1 MKKIVLQILFVF
13 LAGCS
18 YGQLTVYSGLNLQ
31 GTSANCVTDTIFI
44 GSNIPNSLNNTIE
57 SISLNRGF
65 MATFAENEDGTGE
78 RFTYMATKTNINI
91 NLAFVLQNKVS
102 FIRVIKLPS
111 FAVKKKGSGN
121 QINSYTTDLKAT
133 WFYDWGP
140 FDHSTPATEFVPM
153 MWNAGHASQI
163 NINATIA
170 KDSLTHLSTF
180 NEPDHAGQAEMTI
193 AESMQPYKDLLR
205 IGQRMGSPACTE
217 GQHRVWLDT
226 FVTRAKEQNLA
237 VDYICDHWYD
247 WGNWLSAGNPNA
259 SANDVFNRFKTYINN
274 LYDFHKKPIWLTEFN
289 ANVNRLPAVH
299 EAFMALALPWL
310 DANPNVERYAY
321 FFGNDYPVYSSPGVL
336 SPGSVIYANHV
347 STDANPENVVD
358 TRPSTV
364 STLASWNPSAILE
377 GGRAVA
383 TFAPTFLATN
393 ITAPT
398 PLTRGS
404 GVGLPATGSSDGY
417 WGGSSFSTTT
427 AQAGI
432 NANEFLT
439 FSLKSNN
446 GKSVNYHSI
455 DKFNIRINVTGPIQY
470 FIDYKV
476 DNGTFRPI
484 DTIKGPTRINGNFQ
498 LGPIALHNVPGLQ
511 DVPPT
516 STITFRITPFD
527 ASGTGNFLIGSG
539 TFDTD
544 PDLVITGGFSD
555 INPITP
561 TATTADLSALSLSS
575 GSLSPTFA
583 ASTNSYRATVS
594 SAIGSITVTP
604 TRANV
609 NATIQVRV
617 NNAAY
622 QNVNSGSPSHTL
634 NLNDGNNTIEIL
646 VTGQGGTPVK
656 TYTVTVNRQS
666 NNADLSNL
674 ELSTGTA
681 STPNIRPYSPTF
693 AASTTSYTATIS
705 GSSSLRVIPTRQ
717 NAFSTIHIRINNR
730 DYKQASS
737 GISSDT
743 LTLNF
748 GNNIIDVRVTS
759 QDGSTIKTYT
769 INVLRPSVNAD
780 LAGLTINSGSLSPVF
795 SAATTSYTATS
806 TNAATVLVTPT
817 VDEPNAT
824 IDIRANSGTYTPAT
838 NGVGSTVTIGNI
850 SANNTINVRVTA
862 QNGTTIKTY
871 TINIRR
877 LSTNNNLTS
886 LVLSAGTLSP
896 SFATNTTTYTTS
908 VSNTTNSI
916 TVTPTS
922 TSSVATIEARVN
934 AESFATVTSGSA
946 SNTLNLN
953 IGSNTI
959 EVKVTAEDGIAIRTY
974 TINATRLSSALPVQI
989 ADITAKLQTNKMVTV
1004 NWTSVTEINLNSYKI
1019 QRSNDG
1025 RNFTTLGTIASKGAG
1040 VYSYTDDLNAV
1051 NSLPATIYYRLEAV
1065 DNDGTKTYSKIAPC
1079 KLQVVDKSLVIYPN
1093 PVLTTLFAQVT
1104 VVKAGVS
1111 EIRVVDVQGKII
1123 STQKTQLATGTT
1135 TISIPTIALTPGN
1148 YILEIH
1154 NADGKQQQRFVK
1166 E

>member
-1 MKKIVLQILFVF
+1 MKKIVLHLVF
-13 LAGCS
+13 LILLNCS

-31 GTSANCVTDTIFI
+31 GTSANCVTGIIYI
-44 GSNIPNSLNNTIE
+44 GNNIPNSLDNTIE
-57 SISLNRGF
+57 SISLNKGF
-65 MATFAENEDGTGE
+65 IATFAENEDGTGE

-91 NLAFVLQNKVS
+91 NLAFVLQNNIS
-102 FIRVIKLPS
+102 FIRVIKLHKL
-111 FAVKKKGSGN
+111 AIKKKGSGN
-121 QINSYTTDLKAT
+121 QINTYTTDLKAT

-153 MWNAGHASQI
+153 MWNAGHASQA
-163 NINATIA
+163 NMDATIA

-180 NEPDHAGQAEMTI
+180 NEPDHSGQAEMTI

-226 FVTRAKEQNLA
+226 FVIKAKEQNLA

-247 WGNWLSAGNPNA
+247 WGNWLSTLNANPN
-259 SANDVFNRFKTYINN
+259 ANDVFNRFKTYINN

-336 SPGSVIYANHV
+336 SAGGQIYANHA

-364 STLASWNPSAILE
+364 SILASWNPSTILV
-377 GGRAVA
+377 GGRGVA

-393 ITAPT
+393 ITAPL

-404 GVGLPATGSSDGY
+404 GVALPPTTSSDGY
-417 WGGSSFSTTT
+417 WGGASWSTTT
-427 AQAGI
+427 AKDGI
-432 NANEFLT
+432 DDNKFLT

-455 DKFNIRINVTGPIQY
+455 DKLNIRINGTGPIQY

-476 DNGTFRPI
+476 DNGTYRPI

-511 DVPPT
+511 DVPST

-527 ASGTGNFLIGSG
+527 ATGTGNFLIGSG
-539 TFDTD
+539 TADTD

-555 INPITP
+555 INPITL
-561 TATTADLSALSLSS
+561 TATTADLLALSLSS

-583 ASTNSYRATVS
+583 AATNSYLATVS
-594 SAIGSITVTP
+594 SAITSITVTP

-622 QNVNSGSPSHTL
+622 QIVNSGSPSHTL

-646 VTGQGGTPVK
+646 VTGQGGAPVK

-666 NNADLSNL
+666 NNADLSDL
-674 ELSTGTA
+674 ALSVGTA
-681 STPNIRPYSPTF
+681 STPILRPLSPTF
-693 AASTTSYTATIS
+693 APATTSYTAIAA
-705 GSSSLRVIPTRQ
+705 GSSSIRVIPTRQ
-717 NAFSTIHIRINNR
+717 NAFSTIHIRVNNR

-759 QDGSTIKTYT
+759 HDGSTIKTYT

-780 LAGLTINSGSLSPVF
+780 LSNLSINSGSLTPVF

-806 TNAATVLVTPT
+806 TNAASVVVTPNIA
-817 VDEPNAT
+817 EPNAT
-824 IDIRANSGTYTPAT
+824 IEIRANSGTYTPAT

-850 SANNTINVRVTA
+850 SANNTINIRVTA
-862 QNGTTIKTY
+862 QNGTTIKIY

-886 LVLSAGTLSP
+886 LLLSEGTLSP
-896 SFATNTTTYTTS
+896 SFTTNTTTYSTS
-908 VSNTTNSI
+908 VSNTTTSI

-922 TSSVATIEARVN
+922 TSNVATIETRVN
-934 AESFATVTSGSA
+934 AESFAAVTSSTA
-946 SNTLNLN
+946 SNALNLN
-953 IGSNTI
+953 IGNNSI

-974 TINATRLSSALPVQI
+974 TINATRLSSVVPVQI
-989 ADITAKLQTNKMVTV
+989 ANLTANLQANKTV
-1004 NWTSVTEINLNSYKI
+1004 AVKWTSTTEINLSRYKV
-1019 QRSNDG
+1019 QRSTDG
-1025 RNFTTLGTIASKGAG
+1025 RNFTTLGTIASKGASG
-1040 VYSYTDDLNAV
+1040 YSYTDDLNVV
-1051 NSLPATIYYRLEAV
+1051 NALPATIYYRLEAV
-1065 DNDGTKTYSKIAPC
+1065 DNDDSKTYSKIAAC
-1079 KLQVVDKSLVIYPN
+1079 KLQIVDNTLVIYPN
-1093 PVLTTLFAQVT
+1093 PLLTTLYAQVT
-1104 VVKAGVS
+1104 VVKTGVS
-1111 EIRVVDVQGKII
+1111 IIRIVDVQGKII
-1123 STQKTQLATGTT
+1123 STQKTQLAVGTT
-1135 TISIPTIALTPGN
+1135 TISIPTTTLTPGN
-1148 YILEIH
+1148 YILEIN
-1154 NADGKQQQRFVK
+1154 NADSKLQQRFVK